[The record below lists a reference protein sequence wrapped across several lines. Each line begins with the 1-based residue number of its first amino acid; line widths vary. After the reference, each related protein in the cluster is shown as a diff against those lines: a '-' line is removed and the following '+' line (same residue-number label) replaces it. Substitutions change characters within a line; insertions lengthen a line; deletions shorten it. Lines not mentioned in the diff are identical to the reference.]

1 MGRLAT
7 ADASG
12 AHTALVGINQTHND
26 RRIVKKRMLFTDGSR
41 EGGKL
46 YQTHRGAIFVCA
58 PIREVG
64 LLPAAIKTNFFT
76 SVFAAAMNMPVIV
89 RLQIFLVTIS
99 VLSPLTAMAADKS
112 LPGNLLSDMQ
122 QFVQTPA
129 VPGYEQVLSRAIA
142 QRLAAY
148 SPKTDSLGDV
158 VVTLGRGS
166 PNRLLVTPLDEPG
179 YVVSE
184 ITAQGYLRLQRL
196 PQFGALPLF
205 NELYS
210 AQPVQIYTAQG
221 KWIDGVIAGPSVHL
235 QPGRQNPPELNDIEN
250 MYVDIGATSAAQARG
265 AGADVLSPLAIDRT
279 LYQMGDGEWTA
290 PAIGDR
296 FGAAALVEVLRN
308 LDTQKLRGRLTVAFV
323 TQQWTGARGL
333 QRLLDQVKPEEL
345 IYVGRLTRGPAAP
358 GPTGMGKEIFQPTR
372 HPGSGVLLAEAQE
385 EQGSPL
391 VSELTQLARQN
402 TIPLATDYSAPLL
415 PRGYLP
421 QPPLPAR
428 WAHLGVATAWP
439 STPAEFLDAHDL
451 GHLIA
456 LLETYLQGEAHPVNI
471 PPASALPEPALPP
484 RPATAPSPQ
493 MILSHLVE
501 TYGVSDHETRVRE
514 AIARLLPAWA
524 KPQTDDH
531 GNLILHWAGQ
541 GPRIV
546 VVAHQ
551 DEIGYEVHSILPDG
565 RLELEDK
572 GGGLPPFFLGHA
584 ALVHTATGIRP
595 GVLEL
600 PDGWEEPQFHWP
612 PESRNAS
619 YRMDV
624 GAANPRQVAEFG
636 IKVGDFVTIL
646 KKYRRLLGTRANARS
661 FDDRVGCTALIS
673 AAWALG
679 PRISGHDVTFVWSTG
694 EELGLVGAAA
704 VAKSMAAER
713 RAPDY
718 VFAVDTFVSSDSP
731 LESTRFGDAKVGA
744 GFVVRAVDNSNIV
757 PRKLVDKLLALARA
771 QGIPAQYGVTGGG
784 NDGAAFVRYGS
795 TDVALGWP
803 LRYSH
808 SPGEVVDARDVD
820 SLARIVAVVARQW

>member
-1 MGRLAT
+1 MNKTMVLRARILLT
-7 ADASG
+7 AI
-12 AHTALVGINQTHND
+12 LCLIP
-26 RRIVKKRMLFTDGSR
+26 L
-41 EGGKL
+41 
-46 YQTHRGAIFVCA
+46 
-58 PIREVG
+58 
-64 LLPAAIKTNFFT
+64 AAI
-76 SVFAAAMNMPVIV
+76 AAGKPV
-89 RLQIFLVTIS
+89 
-99 VLSPLTAMAADKS
+99 
-112 LPGNLLSDMQ
+112 PGNLLSDMQ
-122 QFVQTPA
+122 QFVETPA

-148 SPKTDSLGDV
+148 SPKTDSLGDL
-158 VVTLGRGS
+158 VVTLGSGS
-166 PNRLLVTPLDEPG
+166 PNRLLVAPIDEPG
-179 YVVSE
+179 YVVSNINAE
-184 ITAQGYLRLQRL
+184 GYLRLQRL

-210 AQPVQIYTAQG
+210 TQPVRIHSAQG

-290 PAIGDR
+290 PAVGDR

-308 LDTQKLRGRLTVAFV
+308 LDAQKLSGRLTVAFV

-333 QRLLDQVKPEEL
+333 QRLMDEVKPEEL
-345 IYVGRLTRGPAAP
+345 IYVGRLTAGPMP
-358 GPTGMGKEIFQPTR
+358 PGMGKEMPQPTQK
-372 HPGSGVLLAEAQE
+372 PGNGVLLAEA
-385 EQGSPL
+385 EQPGSPL
-391 VSELTQLARQN
+391 ASELRQLAQQN
-402 TIPLATDYSAPLL
+402 KIPLSTDYSAPLL

-456 LLETYLQGEAHPVNI
+456 LLETYLQGEGHPVNI
-471 PPASALPEPALPP
+471 PGASALPEPALPP
-484 RPATAPSPQ
+484 RPAAAPSPQ
-493 MILSHLVE
+493 TILSHLVE
-501 TYGVSDHETRVRE
+501 TYGVSDHETPVRE
-514 AIARLLPAWA
+514 AVARLLPAWA

-600 PDGWEEPQFHWP
+600 PDGWEQPNFHWP
-612 PESRNAS
+612 PESRTAT

-624 GAANPRQVAEFG
+624 GAANPQQVAELG
-636 IKVGDFVTIL
+636 IRTGDFVTIP
-646 KKYRRLLGTRANARS
+646 KKYRRLLGARANARS

-679 PRISGHDVTFVWSTG
+679 PSLNGRDVTFVWSTG

-704 VAKSMAAER
+704 VAKSMAAQGR
-713 RAPDY
+713 TPDY

-731 LESTRFGDAKVGA
+731 LESTRFGEAKVGE

-808 SPGEVVDARDVD
+808 SPGEVVDTRDVD
-820 SLARIVAVVARQW
+820 SLARIVAVLAQQW